1 MGSMD
6 LFNSAR
12 PEAPPAAPDEAR
24 GEGGGEGGG
33 EAGGLRSSD
42 PRTDRLVAAYQHLSR
57 DRLPALLALYAE
69 QARFKDPF
77 NDVTGRCAMATVFS
91 HMFDTLV
98 SPRFVVLSAITQGD
112 QAFLTWDFHFRR
124 SGSDRAW
131 CIHGATQLHFD
142 SAGYVRLH
150 RDYWDAAEELYAR
163 LPLLG
168 GLMRW
173 LQRQLR
179 TPQPALPPVPPV
191 PSVPPT
197 PGGAER

>member
-6 LFNSAR
+6 FPNGVR
-12 PEAPPAAPDEAR
+12 PDPRPGAR
-24 GEGGGEGGG
+24 GEGVGEPGNQ
-33 EAGGLRSSD
+33 RPSD

-77 NDVTGRCAMATVFS
+77 NDVTGRRAMATIFS

-179 TPQPALPPVPPV
+179 TPQPPQPPQPPLPPA
-191 PSVPPT
+191 